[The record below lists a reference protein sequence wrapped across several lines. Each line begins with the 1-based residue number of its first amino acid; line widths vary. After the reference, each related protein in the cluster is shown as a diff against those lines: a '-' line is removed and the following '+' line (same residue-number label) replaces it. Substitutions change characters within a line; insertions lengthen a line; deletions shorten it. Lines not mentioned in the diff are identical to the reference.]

1 MSESV
6 GVKSVMAGLSPS
18 IAVDGA
24 RYENSMSTSSAS
36 DREKVCQDFESF
48 MLYSMLKYMEK
59 TTKLS
64 KKGYQEET
72 YMAMVY
78 QKVADFMAEKGIG
91 IKEMLMKYTEKEN
104 IKVNPAIADNTGKR

>member
-6 GVKSVMAGLSPS
+6 GVKSVTAGFSPS
-18 IAVDGA
+18 LAVGGA
-24 RYENSMSTSSAS
+24 RYENSMSAS
-36 DREKVCQDFESF
+36 PDGDREKVCRDFESF

-59 TTKLS
+59 TTRMS
-64 KKGYQEET
+64 KKGYEEET

-78 QKVADFMAEKGIG
+78 QKVADFMAEKGVG
-91 IKEMLMKYTEKEN
+91 IKEMLMKYTDKEN